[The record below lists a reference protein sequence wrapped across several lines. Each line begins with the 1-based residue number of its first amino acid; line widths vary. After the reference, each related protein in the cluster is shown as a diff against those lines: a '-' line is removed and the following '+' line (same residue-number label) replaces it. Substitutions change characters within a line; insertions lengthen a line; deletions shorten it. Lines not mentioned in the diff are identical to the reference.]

1 MAKRIKKAP
10 IRPEQRRDWLRRQ
23 EEQEE
28 STPHIALQDNYDVRT
43 VRKAI
48 ELAKAEREMRE
59 ARTLVLRNAIE
70 QHYQDLRQYAE
81 RMDGEVLGTD
91 SSPPS
96 SDNDFIESALKQH
109 LPRSPIWSLQ
119 SKRKELEKKEFEQ
132 RQQLKQSVES
142 NVGRNSQLA
151 ALSMDGLSG
160 VIPGVAA
167 AIIVE
172 VGIWIEGDDDSSFK
186 DRLVYEPVNAGTV
199 NPRFG
204 LAHMGAM
211 DDETARREMPKVRR
225 ALDELETRT
234 KDSIEF
240 RDLAKTLV
248 DLKQVDRKL
257 REELA
262 IIRLRRIIPGR
273 CKYCPL

>member
-23 EEQEE
+23 EELEE
-28 STPHIALQDNYDVRT
+28 SIPHIALQDGYDVRT

-48 ELAKAEREMRE
+48 ELARAEREMRE

-70 QHYQDLRQYAE
+70 KHYQDLRQYAE

-91 SSPPS
+91 NSPPS

-119 SKRKELEKKEFEQ
+119 SKRKALKEREVEQ
-132 RQQLKQSVES
+132 RQRLKQSVENS
-142 NVGRNSQLA
+142 VGRHSQLT

-167 AIIVE
+167 AITAE
-172 VGIWIEGDDDSSFK
+172 VDIWTRGDADSSFK
-186 DRLVYEPVNAGTV
+186 DLLVYEPANTGTV

-204 LAHMGAM
+204 VAHMGTM
-211 DDETARREMPKVRR
+211 DEKTARREMPKVRR
-225 ALDELETRT
+225 ALEELETSTR
-234 KDSIEF
+234 DSVEF
-240 RDLAKTLV
+240 RDLAKTLA
-248 DLKQVDRKL
+248 DRKQVERKL
-257 REELA
+257 RDELA
-262 IIRLRRIIPGR
+262 IIRLRRVIPGR

>member
-1 MAKRIKKAP
+1 MAKRIKKAA

-28 STPHIALQDNYDVRT
+28 STPAIALQDNYDVRT

-48 ELAKAEREMRE
+48 ELARAEREMRE

-70 QHYQDLRQYAE
+70 KHYKDLRQYAE

-91 SSPPS
+91 SSAPS
-96 SDNDFIESALKQH
+96 SDNDFVESALKQH

-119 SKRKELEKKEFEQ
+119 SKRKALKEKEVEQ
-132 RQQLKQSVES
+132 RQRLKQSVENS
-142 NVGRNSQLA
+142 VGRHSQLA
-151 ALSMDGLSG
+151 TLSTYGLSG

-167 AIIVE
+167 AIMVE
-172 VGIWIEGDDDSSFK
+172 VGIWTRGDADSSFK
-186 DRLVYEPVNAGTV
+186 DRLTYEPVNAGTV

-204 LAHMGAM
+204 VAHLGAM
-211 DDETARREMPKVRR
+211 DEEIARREMPKVRR
-225 ALDELETRT
+225 ALEELEIST

-240 RDLAKTLV
+240 RDLAKTLA

-262 IIRLRRIIPGR
+262 IIRLRRIVPGR